1 MANKELDT
9 PEEKKSNIFRLTN
22 VRLAFPQIF
31 EPKAFQGEGAE
42 VYSASLLIDPKTPE
56 GKKQI
61 TLIDFI
67 LLTVAKDKWGAKAD
81 TVLKSLKSADKTFL
95 HDGDL
100 KADYDGFPGMMFVSV
115 RSKTRPLVLD
125 KDKTPLTQKDGR
137 PYGGCYVNASVEVW
151 PQDGQYGKRINASLR
166 GVQFVKDGDAF
177 SGGAPASE
185 DEFDS
190 LESEEA
196 LA

>member
-1 MANKELDT
+1 MA
-9 PEEKKSNIFRLTN
+9 EEKKGNIFRLTN
-22 VRLAFPQIF
+22 ARLAFPQIF

-56 GKKQI
+56 GKKQVA
-61 TLIDFI
+61 LIDSI
-67 LLTVAKDKWGAKAD
+67 LLTVAKDKWGAKAEA
-81 TVLKSLKSADKTFL
+81 VLKSLKAADKTFL

-100 KADYDGFPGMMFVSV
+100 KSDYDGFPGNLFVSC

-125 KDKTPLTQKDGR
+125 RDKAPLTQKDGR
-137 PYGGCYVNASVEVW
+137 PYGGCYVNASIEVW
-151 PQDGQYGKRINASLR
+151 PQDGVYGRRINASLR
-166 GVQFVKDGDAF
+166 GIQFVKDGDAF
-177 SGGAPASE
+177 SGGAPASD

-190 LESEEA
+190 VDDGEEA

>member
-1 MANKELDT
+1 MA
-9 PEEKKSNIFRLTN
+9 EEKKGNIFSLTN
-22 VRLAFPQIF
+22 ARLAFPQIF

-56 GKKQI
+56 GKKQVA
-61 TLIDFI
+61 LIDSI
-67 LLTVAKDKWGAKAD
+67 LLTVAKDKWGAKAEA
-81 TVLKSLKSADKTFL
+81 VLKSLKAADKTFL

-100 KADYDGFPGMMFVSV
+100 KSDYDGFPGNLFVSC

-125 KDKTPLTQKDGR
+125 RDKAPLTQKDGR
-137 PYGGCYVNASVEVW
+137 PYGGCYVNASIEVW
-151 PQDGQYGKRINASLR
+151 PQDGVYGRRINASLR
-166 GVQFVKDGDAF
+166 GIQFVKDGDAF
-177 SGGAPASE
+177 SGGAPASD

-190 LESEEA
+190 VDDGEEA